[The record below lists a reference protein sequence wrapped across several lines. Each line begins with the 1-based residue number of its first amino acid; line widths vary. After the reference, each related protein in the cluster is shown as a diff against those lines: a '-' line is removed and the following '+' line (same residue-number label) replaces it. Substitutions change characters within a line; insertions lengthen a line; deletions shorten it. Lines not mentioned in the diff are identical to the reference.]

1 MAALLLYW
9 CHSLH
14 TAGPGKIL
22 WWFSFYITFF
32 FFFWGFLFFV
42 FSYMNLTS
50 FRLNSDLLLFNIL
63 WWNAATHS
71 YIILGVSMSFMS
83 ALFPLCT
90 IHNVCTARLGSS
102 ATSIT
107 TEIQV
112 FGIILWLITLM
123 NIKVSLF
130 LPILRDCREWHLW
143 HTHAR
148 THFATSPGFSASISC
163 DLRRHS
169 ALIFFIYRQVCTSC
183 SYSSDIRKSFCLE
196 LGTSTYSAFYY
207 ACIVEE

>member
-32 FFFWGFLFFV
+32 FFFFGFLFFV

-148 THFATSPGFSASISC
+148 TH
-163 DLRRHS
+163 
-169 ALIFFIYRQVCTSC
+169 ALCHLSRFLCKY
-183 SYSSDIRKSFCLE
+183 
-196 LGTSTYSAFYY
+196 
-207 ACIVEE
+207 